1 MQRHRD
7 LTLNILRMIHIEDRK
22 KAFEDKYAHDAELH
36 FKVEARTCKLFGL
49 WLAKEI
55 GLDDD
60 TAKSYAGDVIA
71 ANLEEAGY
79 DDVIRKVRPD
89 IDSKGL
95 DLSDH
100 VLEVKLAEFE
110 AQAKEQLMNEVA

>member
-1 MQRHRD
+1 MS
-7 LTLNILRMIHIEDRK
+7 IEDRK

-71 ANLEEAGY
+71 A
-79 DDVIRKVRPD
+79 
-89 IDSKGL
+89 
-95 DLSDH
+95 
-100 VLEVKLAEFE
+100 LEVKLAEFE